1 MTSATSMEAGMDAT
15 GTALNPLTSPVQ
27 RRTVLAAAAATGLLA
42 ACSSGSG
49 GDAVPSSPAS
59 PTGGTTADPAG
70 TVVAA
75 VAEVPVGGGFVNS
88 QEKVVVTQPAAGQ
101 YKAFSAVC
109 PHQGCLVSRVADN
122 VIQCACHGSEFSAES
137 GDVERGPADSGLA
150 ELAVAVDGGNIVRS

>member
-1 MTSATSMEAGMDAT
+1 MTSATSMEARMDAT
-15 GTALNPLTSPVQ
+15 GTAPNPLTSPVQ

-49 GDAVPSSPAS
+49 ADAE
-59 PTGGTTADPAG
+59 TTADPAG